1 MYSASASVFFAF
13 VMSVWSVIVKN
24 ALLVKR
30 NFHACVQPLVMQYHR
45 MSACV
50 HGEIASSAQTPAP
63 THPFG
68 DLLCPTYVLYLSMH
82 PVFTTH
88 LMHAVHD
95 TVYLFT

>member
-30 NFHACVQPLVMQYHR
+30 NFHACVQPSVMQYHR

-50 HGEIASSAQTPAP
+50 HGEIASSAQTQLPL
-63 THPFG
+63 THLATCYARPM
-68 DLLCPTYVLYLSMH
+68 CMH